1 MHERQWRKE
10 TADHQFS
17 YYNSPHFPA
26 AFHIARHAVRP
37 AGRVGETWWLDI
49 RNQLMHFRGWWEVA
63 HGTKAR
69 HWEAVG
75 LYLSDPF
82 GVHSERQ
89 VKFSTCGM
97 PMFVKSPTAVQ

>member
-1 MHERQWRKE
+1 
-10 TADHQFS
+10 
-17 YYNSPHFPA
+17 
-26 AFHIARHAVRP
+26 
-37 AGRVGETWWLDI
+37 
-49 RNQLMHFRGWWEVA
+49 MHFRGWWEVA

-97 PMFVKSPTAVQ
+97 PMFVKSPTAVQQAAGNRFQGNLDIFKRNDEGGKSFNT